1 MDDVYTYLYDARG
14 EDQEITFTGIES
26 IKLKASHLL
35 WVNILKRD
43 EQLIKQVTTRLGLE
57 NVPIKAIMNLNE
69 RPSLDNFDNYYR
81 FSISSVEQTK
91 KGLLKRVPICYLI
104 GKNFVLTIHDGDI
117 DYFLEFRDR
126 EKGET
131 QIGDLDAESF
141 LATLLDLHIVTYFR
155 ALEKVEDAVD
165 KLDVDILRKDLNDNE
180 FLQETVRLK
189 SDVAK
194 LRRWL
199 LPHRDVFYALTR
211 SDFLPVAESD
221 STKDFQ
227 RLTQHFENA
236 VDAVE
241 TARDTVL
248 SLFDLYATRAAHK
261 MNNFIKRL
269 TFVTFMV
276 GILGVAAGVFGM
288 NFEVGFFKSAEY
300 GFGLTIVGMGTFI
313 VVLTLLAKFFR
324 WL

>member
-1 MDDVYTYLYDARG
+1 MDHIYTYLYDARG
-14 EDQEITFTGIES
+14 NDKEITFSGVES
-26 IKLKASHLL
+26 IQLEKSHLL
-35 WVNILKRD
+35 WINILKRD
-43 EQLIKQVTTRLGLE
+43 EELIRRVTAQLGLE
-57 NVPIKAIMNLNE
+57 NVPIHAIMSLTE
-69 RPSLDNFDNYYR
+69 RPTLDNFETYYR
-81 FSISSVEQTK
+81 FSVSSVERTK
-91 KGLLKRVPICYLI
+91 SGLLRRIPICYLI
-104 GKNFVLTIHDGDI
+104 GKNFVLTVHDGEI

-141 LATLLDLHIVTYFR
+141 LATLLDLHLVTYFR
-155 ALEKVEDAVD
+155 ALERIEDAVD
-165 KLDVDILRKDLNDNE
+165 KLDVEILRKDLRDE
-180 FLQETVRLK
+180 DFLKETVRLK

-211 SDFLPVAESD
+211 SDFLPIAESD

-241 TARDTVL
+241 SSRDTVL

-261 MNNFIKRL
+261 MNSFIKRL
-269 TFVTFMV
+269 TFVTLIV
-276 GILGVAAGVFGM
+276 GTLGAVAGVWGM
-288 NFEVGFFKSAEY
+288 NFEVEYFKSAEQ
-300 GFGLTIVGMGTFI
+300 GFWMTIGGMGFFI
-313 VVLTLLAKFFR
+313 VSSVILGKIFR
-324 WL
+324 WI

>member
-1 MDDVYTYLYDARG
+1 MDNIYTYLYDARG
-14 EDQEITFTGIES
+14 NDKEITFSGVES
-26 IKLKASHLL
+26 IQLEKSHLL
-35 WVNILKRD
+35 WINILKRD
-43 EQLIKQVTTRLGLE
+43 EELIRRVTAQLGLK
-57 NVPIKAIMNLNE
+57 NVPIKAIMSLTE
-69 RPSLDNFDNYYR
+69 RPTLDNFENYYR
-81 FSISSVEQTK
+81 FSVSSVEQTK
-91 KGLLKRVPICYLI
+91 SGLLRRIPICYLV
-104 GKNFVLTIHDGDI
+104 GKNFVLTVHDGEI

-155 ALEKVEDAVD
+155 ALEKIEDAVD
-165 KLDVDILRKDLNDNE
+165 KMDVEILRKDLKDE
-180 FLQETVRLK
+180 DFLKETVRLK

-241 TARDTVL
+241 SSRDTVL

-261 MNNFIKRL
+261 MSNFIKRL
-269 TFVTFMV
+269 TFVTVIV
-276 GILGVAAGVFGM
+276 GTLGVVAGVWGM
-288 NFEVGFFKSAEY
+288 NFEVGYFKSAEQ
-300 GFGLTIVGMGTFI
+300 GFWMTVGGMGFFI
-313 VVLTLLAKFFR
+313 ILSVILGKIFR
-324 WL
+324 WI

>member
-1 MDDVYTYLYDARG
+1 MDDIYTYLYDARG
-14 EDQEITFTGIES
+14 NDKEIEFKDVES

-35 WVNILKRD
+35 WVNVLRRD
-43 EQLIKQVTTRLGLE
+43 EDLIRRVTAQLGLE

-91 KGLLKRVPICYLI
+91 NGFLKRIPICYLV

-141 LATLLDLHIVTYFR
+141 LATLLDLHLVTYFR
-155 ALEKVEDAVD
+155 ALEKIEDAVD
-165 KLDVDILRKDLNDNE
+165 KLDVDILRKDLQDHE
-180 FLQETVRLK
+180 FLKETVRLK

-221 STKDFQ
+221 SIKDFQ

-241 TARDTVL
+241 TSRDTVL

-269 TFVTFMV
+269 TFVTLIV
-276 GILGVAAGVFGM
+276 GTLGVVAGVWGM
-288 NFEVGFFKSAEY
+288 NFEIGLFKSGEH
-300 GFGLTIVGMGTFI
+300 GFWMTIGGMGLFI
-313 VVLTLLAKFFR
+313 LVSVVLGKIFH
-324 WL
+324 WI